1 MKRKN
6 DLFYMYELL
15 FLILYLNYVAK
26 EEDVLNKVKI

>member
-15 FLILYLNYVAK
+15 FLILYEISKNIIISDK
-26 EEDVLNKVKI
+26 T